1 MKGKRMFVKEQRGK
15 PPRKG
20 NEVEKCLLNQK
31 SMETYSEIKYSLNLN
46 ILTGEIVNPL
56 FLELLRNVAWQS
68 TGKASGATMN
78 W

>member
-1 MKGKRMFVKEQRGK
+1 MKGGRMFVKEQRGK

-46 ILTGEIVNPL
+46 ILTG
-56 FLELLRNVAWQS
+56 
-68 TGKASGATMN
+68 
-78 W
+78 